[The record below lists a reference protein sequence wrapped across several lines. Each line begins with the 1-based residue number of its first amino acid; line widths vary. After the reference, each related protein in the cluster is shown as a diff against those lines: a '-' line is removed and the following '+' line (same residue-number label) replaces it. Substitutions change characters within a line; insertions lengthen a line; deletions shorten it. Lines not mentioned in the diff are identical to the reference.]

1 MERFRREARE
11 MVMGEADALLHS
23 LFCEECGLRA
33 EAVACLLIAGWSEG
47 DFLEE
52 VVRRSGERG

>member
-1 MERFRREARE
+1 

-23 LFCEECGLRA
+23 LFCGECGLRA